1 LELAE
6 MTAAPQIRVVT
17 YNIHK
22 CRGLDRRISPS
33 RIAEVLRKLNADCI
47 ALQEVVRTGGSDEGD
62 QAQFI
67 AESLKEYDVVFG
79 PNRPLG
85 KGDYGNATLSRLPVQ
100 YSENYNL
107 TCAKLEPRGCLRTD
121 LLLPNGGLLHFFNV
135 HLGTGFTERRLQGAK
150 LLSESLLRNAAHTGP
165 RLIVG
170 DFNEWSRGLTSK
182 SMAQEFRSVDPREHQ
197 RRAKTYP
204 GVLPMLHLDHIY
216 YDHALELK
224 KFRVVKTARA
234 LLASDHLPLVADFA
248 VDDQD
253 LSTANRPAP

>member
-1 LELAE
+1 MAQTLE
-6 MTAAPQIRVVT
+6 IRIVT

-22 CRGLDRRISPS
+22 CKGLDGRTSPE
-33 RIAEVLRKLNADCI
+33 RIAGVLQKLNADCI
-47 ALQEVVRTGGSDEGD
+47 ALQEVVRTPGIAEGD
-62 QAQFI
+62 QAKLI
-67 AESLKEYDVVFG
+67 ASILKNYDVVFG

-107 TCAKLEPRGCLRTD
+107 TCGRLEPRGCLRTD
-121 LLLPNGGLLHFFNV
+121 LRLPNEQLLHFFNV
-135 HLGTGFTERRLQGAK
+135 HLGTSFTERRLQGAK
-150 LLSESLLRNAAHTGP
+150 LLSENLLKNAAHTGP

-204 GVLPMLHLDHIY
+204 GVFPILHLDHIY

-224 KFRVVKTARA
+224 KFRVVKTAQA
-234 LLASDHLPLVADFA
+234 LIASDHLPIVADF
-248 VDDQD
+248 
-253 LSTANRPAP
+253 TY

>member
-1 LELAE
+1 
-6 MTAAPQIRVVT
+6 MTETHQIRIVT

-47 ALQEVVRTGGSDEGD
+47 ALQEVVRSSETADGN

-67 AESLKEYDVVFG
+67 ATTLKEYDVVFG

-85 KGDYGNATLSRLPVQ
+85 KGDYGNATLSRLPVE
-100 YSENYNL
+100 YAENYNL
-107 TCAKLEPRGCLRTD
+107 TCGRLEPRGCLRTD
-121 LLLPNGGLLHFFNV
+121 LRLPNGQLLHFFNV
-135 HLGTGFTERRLQGAK
+135 HLGTSFTERRLQGAK

-170 DFNEWSRGLTSK
+170 DFNEWSRGLTTK
-182 SMAQEFRSVDPREHQ
+182 SMAQEFRSVDPREHR

-204 GVLPMLHLDHIY
+204 GVFPILHLDHIY

-224 KFRVVKTARA
+224 KFRVVRTARA
-234 LLASDHLPLVADFA
+234 LIASDHLPLVADFA
-248 VDDQD
+248 VG
-253 LSTANRPAP
+253 